1 MAWTNTDGAVMQ
13 PAKEANVKCPQDCHI
28 FSEDKLM
35 RYSYPSGD
43 DVNNDGKN
51 SLSWLPGPAT
61 SACGLFYSASRC
73 LEMALWDW
81 HGVHAC
87 GHSKWFTHLSC
98 GGARA
103 NVSRYMLCPFLRKA
117 KGPLGRTDATELSVW
132 TSTDSVVL
140 TRHLHSPMVST
151 PHFSMYVILAATV
164 IFFGN
169 GKNKV
174 INEWMDRTV
183 WVKI

>member
-1 MAWTNTDGAVMQ
+1 M
-13 PAKEANVKCPQDCHI
+13 PARLSHLLRGQANEVLLP
-28 FSEDKLM
+28 F
-35 RYSYPSGD
+35 RD
-43 DVNNDGKN
+43 DVNNDGEN

-61 SACGLFYSASRC
+61 SACGLFYSASGC

-81 HGVHAC
+81 HGAHAC

-98 GGARA
+98 GGPRA

-117 KGPLGRTDATELSVW
+117 KGPLGRTDSTELSVW

-140 TRHLHSPMVST
+140 ARHLHSPMVST